1 MNVLE
6 ILIGQIPEAIYFALF
21 LIFTKQLKEKRIL
34 FTIVMILEYLLAM
47 NISKFSIN
55 AHVFYTLLVFIT
67 LKVIYKDK
75 AQITDVFT
83 FGISSIVLIGISA
96 ISFVLCMP
104 NTLLVII
111 MSRIILFTIVFLL
124 RNKLMKIQEL
134 YKKLWNRNNNGKTK
148 MKSTTFRSL
157 NVVVFNFMFYIIN
170 LGMIYALLMKK

>member
-1 MNVLE
+1 
-6 ILIGQIPEAIYFALF
+6 
-21 LIFTKQLKEKRIL
+21 
-34 FTIVMILEYLLAM
+34 M

-67 LKVIYKDK
+67 LKIIYRDK

-83 FGISSIVLIGISA
+83 FGISSIVLIGVSA

-157 NVVVFNFMFYIIN
+157 NVVIFNFMFYIIN